1 MRVPTDFSKVFEF
14 YLRESQRIVDTM
26 DNPMVLKTDL
36 YNEEQGTPIACG
48 IVGNL
53 KDCMVFGIEYQEDR
67 LEAAKKKV
75 PWAATRMTKGDI
87 RKLEFPDQMFDIV
100 IDLSTIDHVSTDDLD
115 KVFSEYSRVLR
126 KDGILLMCVWT
137 DGVFNPEGEWSPDNQ
152 YFFSRDIFVPKFE
165 AKFEVI
171 KNESIFDL
179 DEKKKLLRL
188 VGKKR

>member
-53 KDCMVFGIEYQEDR
+53 KDCMTFGIEFQEAR

-75 PWAATRMTKGDI
+75 PWAASRMTQGDI
-87 RKLEFPDQMFDIV
+87 RDLKFPDQMFDLV
-100 IDLSTIDHVSTDDLD
+100 IDLSTVDHVPTTDLD

-126 KDGILLMCVWT
+126 KGGTLLMVVWT

-152 YFFSRDIFVPKFE
+152 YFFDRDTFLPKFE

-171 KNESIFDL
+171 QNESIFDL

-188 VGKKR
+188 VGKKK